1 MGRAVDSRHDLR
13 LRDLH
18 PDGEQSAQS
27 LTLRA
32 ARKGRRR
39 LRKSA
44 CAAKVRGFRAMRIG
58 LYPPQHRTAGGG
70 MNYTLTT
77 TTIIYDDDEIR
88 VIWAGADSK
97 IVLITFGDAITPA
110 MDHRFFADAPLKKSG
125 VAAIGVMA
133 KRANWYP
140 SDNLHRASQAIL
152 EKIAGYETRIAYGGS
167 MGGYGA
173 VKFSRLLEATHV
185 IAMCPQWSIDRDEC
199 DGRDPGWQQDF
210 LPSMRGM
217 AIRTPDVAGDVF
229 IFADAYNAID
239 NFHCRKIVENYPH
252 AHFIKVPRVD
262 HHVTTVFAGTAN
274 LRALIDGALA
284 RDIAEL
290 RKFARQIRK
299 SDLRR
304 QSRILQ
310 YAMHKFPRLGAAYLA
325 RSDNRDLLRENWR
338 YFPQLMS
345 HLAET
350 AGAQRAI
357 AFYEEYASLLPG
369 PAQQLLICAYLASVT
384 GARVAIVTTHASTL
398 VYDLSENKALHK
410 DGPLAPWEFLVEAE
424 FHGADVMLFA
434 AVGRTRVPLSV
445 AENGSLG
452 FFANEGRSE
461 KRATFE
467 IIPNEN
473 GEFTIRQNAK
483 YLSADLARAVAC
495 DRDGPYRWEMFRF
508 GPFGGAIDS

>member
-1 MGRAVDSRHDLR
+1 
-13 LRDLH
+13 
-18 PDGEQSAQS
+18 
-27 LTLRA
+27 
-32 ARKGRRR
+32 
-39 LRKSA
+39 
-44 CAAKVRGFRAMRIG
+44 MRIG